1 MDQRDMSG
9 PENGWPLRDFS
20 RWHSGLI
27 WGKSEIR
34 ELWWTI

>member
-9 PENGWPLRDFS
+9 PENGWALRDVS
-20 RWHSGLI
+20 RQRSGLI

-34 ELWWTI
+34 ELWCTI